1 MARYIYNPQ
10 LITSYDRIDKPSQVV
25 LGQTSPERYVSAQPA
40 GWEAVLT
47 RIGDRERLVWSVRD
61 MNKPDSTTF
70 KVTSV
75 KAIKQAI
82 QKQHN
87 QEITD
92 YFAEAAIA
100 WVDYYNR
107 PENYVDKARTNPQ
120 LLESIY
126 RCAARSRL
134 HKKDRHDTSGNGVV

>member
-47 RIGDRERLVWSVRD
+47 RIGDRERLVWAVRD
-61 MNKPDSTTF
+61 MNKPDGLTF
-70 KVTSV
+70 KAPSV
-75 KAIKQAI
+75 KAVKQII
-82 QKQHN
+82 QRQHN

-92 YFAEAAIA
+92 FFAEAAIN
-100 WVDYYNR
+100 WVDWYNN
-107 PENYVDKARTNPQ
+107 PKHAVEKARTNPQ
-120 LLESIY
+120 VLEAIY
-126 RCAARSRL
+126 RCAARARL
-134 HKKDRHDTSGNGVV
+134 HPKDADTAKE